1 VIPIRLRLR
10 NFMCYRGD
18 DNLLDLSGIHLAC
31 LAGDNGHGKS
41 ALLDAMTWALWG
53 KSRARHDDDL
63 ITLGETEMEVQF
75 DFELDGNVY
84 RVIRKRSRTARGG
97 RTTLDLQIEQNDEYF
112 SQSEATVRATGAKI
126 IGLLRLDYE
135 TFINSAFLLQGRADE
150 FTTKA
155 PGERKKILGEIL
167 GLDRYERYEQRA
179 KELAR
184 ECRDEVQALT
194 GTLQEIQREVEK
206 EAAYAEAVAKAEEK
220 TAALDE
226 ALKAEEAALRALR
239 EKRRERDAR
248 KRQLSEVR
256 RHLSQAEREQ
266 ETLQRQLTEAQDKVA
281 ALQAVLAQRDEIL
294 AGYDE
299 LASARKEADRLG
311 ELLRKQAALDAERA
325 ALEKMIDAAR
335 YALESERKLLVSRMA
350 DLEQQA
356 ARRHGAEAAIREA
369 QVRLAALDEQ
379 EVAVG
384 ELRKA
389 VTEHNEEITRL
400 VTTNRQLKEEMVAL
414 EQKINTLA
422 EAEAECPLCG
432 QGLTAEHADEIR
444 AQYQAE
450 GKEKGNRWRTNRERI
465 RQLQAG
471 KQAAETDMQEIE
483 RRLRE
488 RPAWQ
493 RKLAQAEEAL
503 KAAIEAE
510 ERLVATGADLQE
522 VERRLAAREYAVPQQ
537 ARLTEL
543 RGELDALGYSAEEHT
558 RARERLETLAHF
570 EKSFRDLQSAQ
581 DQLASEQ
588 NRLSQLD
595 KSLKRWQKAAVEE
608 GEKVTRLTAEIA
620 ALEQEITLLPDK
632 EAQVTELQARL
643 SDARVQLGAARQKLE
658 HCRQQKE
665 KYEEQKALLDRRAAE
680 QTIYDELRLAFG
692 ARGLRAMIIES
703 VLPEIEEEA
712 NRLLSRMTDGRMSV
726 RFETQRETLRGS
738 VVETLDIHISDEL
751 GTREYHMYSGG
762 EAFRVNFAIRVALS
776 KLLARRAG
784 AQLRTLVIDEGFGTQ
799 DAQGRERLTE
809 AINAI
814 RNDFERV
821 LVITHIEELKEI
833 FPVRIDVVKTPTGT
847 RLSMA

>member
-1 VIPIRLRLR
+1 
-10 NFMCYRGD
+10 MCYRGD
-18 DNLLDLSGIHLAC
+18 DNLLDLSGVHLAC

-75 DFELDGNVY
+75 DFELEGNVY

-97 RTTLDLQIEQNDEYF
+97 RTTLDLQVQHDDDYF

-126 IGLLRLDYE
+126 VALLRLDYE

-179 KELAR
+179 KELSR

-206 EAAYAEAVAKAEEK
+206 ESAYGEAVAEAEER

-226 ALKAEEAALRALR
+226 TLRAGEVALQALR
-239 EKRRERDAR
+239 EKRREMDAR

-256 RHLSQAEREQ
+256 KHLSQAEREK
-266 ETLQRQLTEAQDKVA
+266 ETLQRQLTEAQGKVT
-281 ALQAVLAQRDEIL
+281 ALQGVLAQRDEIL

-299 LASARKEADRLG
+299 LAKAREAVDRFG
-311 ELLRKQAALDAERA
+311 ELLRKRVALNEARA
-325 ALEKMIDAAR
+325 TVEKAIDAAR
-335 YALESERKLLVSRMA
+335 HELETERKLLASRLA

-356 ARRHGAEAAIREA
+356 AGRADAEAV
-369 QVRLAALDEQ
+369 VRDAEEQLAALAKHEA
-379 EVAVG
+379 AVG
-384 ELRKA
+384 ELRTVIA
-389 VTEHNEEITRL
+389 GHNEEITRL
-400 VTTNRQLKEEMVAL
+400 ITTNGRLKEEMLAL
-414 EQKINTLA
+414 EQKINALA

-450 GKEKGNRWRTNRERI
+450 GKEKGGQWRTNRERI
-465 RQLQAG
+465 RQLEARR
-471 KQAAETDMQEIE
+471 QAAETEMREME

-488 RPAWQ
+488 RPRWQ
-493 RKLAQAEEAL
+493 RKLAQAEQAL
-503 KAAIEAE
+503 KAAREAE
-510 ERLVATGADLQE
+510 ERLVETRVKLQG
-522 VERRLAAREYAVPQQ
+522 VERRIVAREYAPAQQ

-543 RGELDALGYSAEEHT
+543 LGELDALGYSAEEHT
-558 RARERLETLAHF
+558 RARERVEALAHF
-570 EKSFRDLQSAQ
+570 EKSFRKLQSAQ
-581 DQLASEQ
+581 DQLAAEQ
-588 NRLSQLD
+588 SRRTQLEQ
-595 KSLKRWQKAAVEE
+595 SLRRWQKAAAE
-608 GEKVTRLTAEIA
+608 GEEKVARLVAEIA
-620 ALEQEITLLPDK
+620 TLEQEVTSLPQM
-632 EAQVTELQARL
+632 EAQVTELQAQL

-658 HCRQQKE
+658 YCRQQKQEYE
-665 KYEEQKALLDRRAAE
+665 KKKALLDRRAEE
-680 QTIYDELRLAFG
+680 QTIYEELRLAFG

-738 VVETLDIHISDEL
+738 VVETLDIHISDEV

-784 AQLRTLVIDEGFGTQ
+784 AQLQTLVIDEGFGTQ

-809 AINAI
+809 AITAI
-814 RNDFERV
+814 KDDFEQV
-821 LVITHIEELKEI
+821 LVITHIEELKDV
-833 FPVRIDVVKTPTGT
+833 FPVRIDVVKMPGGT
-847 RLSMA
+847 RLSIA